1 MDKKKTRIDFFGGA
15 ESVTGSNFLVT
26 DNKTDLK
33 ILIDCGLFQGPS
45 ALEDLNYEPFPFEP
59 AQIDFLL
66 VTHAHLDHIG
76 RIPKLVRDGFS
87 GKIYST
93 PPTKEISEYSFFD
106 SLNIQNKSGGGDKDK
121 ILFNEQ
127 DIKKTLALWETVEY
141 DRPFNLGEYQIVAKD
156 AGHILG
162 STMWGI
168 SRNGRSLI
176 FTGDLGNSPSN
187 LLKDTEPLGP
197 VNYVVMES
205 VYGDRNH
212 EGKKARRSLLEDVIE
227 ETMEKGGTLM
237 VPAFSIERTQ
247 QILYEIEGMMENSRI
262 PLVPVFLDS
271 PFGIEVTRIYKKYAK
286 YLNDDVRDSIESG
299 NEIFRFPQLQ
309 MTLSTEQSKAIFN
322 ANPRKIIIAGS
333 GMSTGGRIL
342 HHEKRYLSDPKS
354 TLLLI
359 GYQQVGT
366 LGRLIQDGAKTIK
379 IMGEEIPVNARI
391 AVIHGYSSHKDSDH
405 LLHFVDESADTLEK
419 VYLAMGEPKS
429 ALFLAQR
436 IRDYLGIDARVPKAG
451 EKVEIDV

>member
-1 MDKKKTRIDFFGGA
+1 MDKKKTSVDFLGGA
-15 ESVTGSNFLVT
+15 ESVTGSNFLIT
-26 DNKTDLK
+26 DPESNTK
-33 ILIDCGLFQGPS
+33 ILVDCGLFQGPAS
-45 ALEDLNYEPFPFEP
+45 LEDLNFEPFSFEP
-59 AQIDFLL
+59 AKIDYLL

-76 RIPKLVRDGFS
+76 RIPKLVRDGFV

-93 PPTKEISEYSFFD
+93 APTMEIAEYSFYD
-106 SLNIQNKSGGGDKDK
+106 SLNVQNKNNEKT
-121 ILFNEQ
+121 LFEEE
-127 DIKKTLALWETVEY
+127 DIKKSMALWETIEY
-141 DRPFNLGEYQIVAKD
+141 GKAFSLGPYQIIARD

-162 STMWGI
+162 SAMWEI
-168 SRNGRSLI
+168 SRGGRSI
-176 FTGDLGNSPSN
+176 TFTGDLGNSPTN

-212 EGKKARRSLLEDVIE
+212 EDKSMRKNLLEDVIE
-227 ETMEKGGTLM
+227 ETMKKGGTLM
-237 VPAFSIERTQ
+237 IPAFSIERTQ

-286 YLNDDVRDSIESG
+286 YLNENVRDLIESG

-309 MTLSTEQSKAIFN
+309 ITLSTEQSKAIFN

-342 HHEKRYLSDPKS
+342 HHEKRYLSDPRS
-354 TLLLI
+354 TLLLV
-359 GYQQVGT
+359 GYQQVGS
-366 LGRLIQDGAKTIK
+366 LGRLIQDGAKVVK
-379 IMGEEIPVNARI
+379 IMGDEISVNARV
-391 AVIHGYSSHKDSDH
+391 AMIHGYSSHKDSDH
-405 LLHFVDESADTLEK
+405 LLNFVNESADSLEK

-436 IRDYLGIDARVPKAG
+436 IRDYLGIDTRVPKAG
-451 EKVEIDV
+451 EKMEVEV

>member
-15 ESVTGSNFLVT
+15 ESVTGSNFLIT
-26 DNKTDLK
+26 DNETGLK
-33 ILIDCGLFQGPS
+33 ILIDCGLFQGPA
-45 ALEDLNYEPFPFEP
+45 ALEDLNHEPFPFEP
-59 AQIDFLL
+59 AKVDYLL

-76 RIPKLVRDGFS
+76 RIPKLVRDGFV

-93 PPTKEISEYSFFD
+93 APTKEISEYSFYD
-106 SLNIQNKSGGGDKDK
+106 SLNIQDKNDGK
-121 ILFNEQ
+121 TLFEDQ
-127 DIKKTLALWETVEY
+127 DIKKALSLWETVEY
-141 DRPFNLGEYQIVAKD
+141 GQAFSLGEYQITPKD

-162 STMWGI
+162 STMWEV
-168 SRNGRSLI
+168 SRDGRSLV

-187 LLKDTEPLGP
+187 LLKSTEPLGP

-212 EGKKARRSLLEDVIE
+212 EDKGMRKNLLEDVIE
-227 ETMEKGGTLM
+227 ETMKKGGTLM
-237 VPAFSIERTQ
+237 IPAFSIERTQ

-286 YLNDDVRDSIESG
+286 YLNDDVRDLIEGG

-309 MTLSTEQSKAIFN
+309 ITLSTEQSKAIFK

-342 HHEKRYLSDPKS
+342 HHEKRYLSDPNS
-354 TLLLI
+354 TLLLV

-366 LGRLIQDGAKTIK
+366 LGRLIQDGARTIK
-379 IMGEEIPVNARI
+379 IMGEEIPVNARV

-405 LLHFVDESADTLEK
+405 LLHFVNESADSLEK

-436 IRDYLGIDARVPKAG
+436 IRDYLGIGACVPKAG
-451 EKVEIDV
+451 EKVEVEV

>member
-15 ESVTGSNFLVT
+15 ENVTGSNFLIT
-26 DNKTDLK
+26 DTESGFK
-33 ILIDCGLFQGPS
+33 ILVDCGLFQGS
-45 ALEDLNYEPFPFEP
+45 VALEDLNYEPFPFTPSE
-59 AQIDFLL
+59 IDCLL

-76 RIPKLVRDGFS
+76 RIPKLIHDGFL

-93 PPTKEISEYSFFD
+93 APTKEISEYSFFD
-106 SLNIQNKSGGGDKDK
+106 SLNIQDKNNEK
-121 ILFNEQ
+121 TLFSEQ
-127 DIKKTLALWETVEY
+127 DIKKALSLWETIEY
-141 DRPFNLGEYQIVAKD
+141 GQVFQVGDYQAKAKD

-162 STMWGI
+162 STMWEI
-168 SRNGRSLI
+168 SRGDRSII

-197 VNYVVMES
+197 INYVVMES

-212 EGKKARRSLLEDVIE
+212 EDKSMRKSLLEDVIE
-227 ETMEKGGTLM
+227 ETMKRGGTLM
-237 VPAFSIERTQ
+237 IPAFSIERTQ

-271 PFGIEVTRIYKKYAK
+271 PFGIEVTKIYKKYAR
-286 YLNDDVRDSIESG
+286 YLNDTVRGSIESG

-309 MTLSTEQSKAIFN
+309 MTLSTEESKAIFN

-342 HHEKRYLSDPKS
+342 HHERRYLSDPKS
-354 TLLLI
+354 TLLLV
-359 GYQQVGT
+359 GYQQVGS
-366 LGRLIQDGAKTIK
+366 LGRLIQDGAKVVK
-379 IMGEEIPVNARI
+379 IMGEEIPVNAKVE
-391 AVIHGYSSHKDSDH
+391 VIYGYSSHKDSDH
-405 LLHFVDESADTLEK
+405 LLNFVGDSADSLEK
-419 VYLAMGEPKS
+419 VFLAMGEPKS

-451 EKVEIDV
+451 EKVEIEI